1 MKINHNSQILNIAQN
16 HQLYENDEGG
26 FNLAEVKEIVFR
38 QIYLIA
44 GVTAA
49 AASLALLKAL
59 FSAPMYVGNFE
70 MLAESV
76 TIQTSFSASGARS
89 QQTQESEVAA
99 SLGETQ
105 LKELKSPKIIL
116 PIVQQ
121 LKEQYPAITY
131 NSILSGLKLETN
143 QQQNVLIATYQNPDR
158 NQVQDVLEALTTA
171 YLDYSLERR
180 QTGVKRGM
188 EFLNQQI
195 PKAQAEV
202 NALNRQLELLR
213 DKYNFLDPQIQ
224 ADQLSGQLQNL
235 ANKKLDINSQL
246 TEAQIRAGNLRAE
259 LSRQQ
264 STTSAPATEFGT
276 SRYEQLHSDLREIE
290 VEIAQKSAI
299 YSDSSVEMQT
309 LREQRDRLETLLA
322 QEGKTVQK
330 NASDKINILNQ
341 SDRFIDQ
348 EISNIQ
354 QEMKQWTA
362 IARNYEQIKQEL
374 ETAQE
379 KLRSLLVE
387 KEALNIDVAQKEAPW
402 RILTPAGE
410 PATDSA
416 GLINDVV
423 LGATFGLLLGMGMA
437 FALDKYQNILYTS
450 AQIQDITSLPILG
463 IIPFDPFHKQLSL
476 PDKTLSSAKS
486 SQTQEEEFES
496 LLEDQGLQ
504 LYDKYLLS
512 SNLLSPSAEAFRFF
526 GANLNLFDANNPIR
540 SLMITSAIS
549 GEGKSTVAI
558 NIAKT
563 TAALGR
569 RVLVIDTDMHS
580 SDESSTPQASSQS
593 RGLSNLLLNKNLKFD
608 EVIQQSPLEDNL
620 FIMSSGNYGSII
632 NDPSRLLASSKMW
645 NLMEELKAHFDLV
658 IYDSSPMIE
667 FADVSL
673 LAPKTDGVVLV
684 TGLGKLQTIKFKE
697 ALDKLSLS
705 NIPVLGI
712 LINKV
717 TAK

>member
-1 MKINHNSQILNIAQN
+1 MKVNHNSQIQN
-16 HQLYENDEGG
+16 VPNNSQLYENDEGG
-26 FNLAEVKEIVFR
+26 FNLIEVKEIIFR

-49 AASLALLKAL
+49 VASLALLKAL
-59 FSAPMYVGNFE
+59 IRPATYVGNFE

-76 TIQTSFSASGARS
+76 TIQTSFTASGVRS
-89 QQTQESEVAA
+89 QQTQESEIAVN
-99 SLGETQ
+99 LNETQ

-116 PIVQQ
+116 PIVDQ
-121 LKEQYPAITY
+121 LQEQYPAITY
-131 NSILSGLKLETN
+131 NSIISNLQLETN
-143 QQQNVLIATYQNPDR
+143 PQQNVLVATYQNADP

-171 YLDYSLERR
+171 YLNYSLERR
-180 QTGVKRGM
+180 QVGVNRGM
-188 EFLNQQI
+188 EFLDQQI

-202 NALNRQLELLR
+202 DTLNRQLEILR
-213 DKYNFLDPQIQ
+213 DRYNFIDPQIQ
-224 ADQLSGQLQNL
+224 ANQLSGQLQNL
-235 ANKKLDINSQL
+235 TNKRLDISSQL
-246 TEAQIRAGNLRAE
+246 NETQIRAGDLQAE

-276 SRYEQLHSDLREIE
+276 SRYEQLHSDLRAIE

-299 YSDSSVEMQT
+299 FSDSSIEMQT
-309 LREQRDRLETLLA
+309 LREQRAQLEALLA

-330 NASDKINILNQ
+330 NANDKINILTQ
-341 SDRFIDQ
+341 SDRIIEQ
-348 EISNIQ
+348 EIANIQ
-354 QEMKQWTA
+354 KEMKQWTA
-362 IARNYEQIKQEL
+362 IARNYEEIQQEL
-374 ETAQE
+374 EIAKE
-379 KLRSLLVE
+379 KLRSLLLE
-387 KEALNIDVAQKEAPW
+387 KEALNIDIAQKEAPW
-402 RILTPAGE
+402 RILTPVGE

-416 GLINDVV
+416 NLLNDIL
-423 LGATFGLLLGMGMA
+423 LGTTFGLLLGMGAA

-450 AQIQDITSLPILG
+450 AQIQDISNLPILG
-463 IIPFDPFHKQLSL
+463 IIPFDPTHKQLLL
-476 PDKTLSSAKS
+476 PNKTFSSAS
-486 SQTQEEEFES
+486 SQIPEEDFES
-496 LLEDQGLQ
+496 LLEEQGLQ

-526 GANLNLFDANNPIR
+526 GANLNLFDANNSFR

-563 TAALGR
+563 AAALGR
-569 RVLVIDTDMHS
+569 RVLVVDTDMRS
-580 SDESSTPQASSQS
+580 ARELTAPQASTR
-593 RGLSNLLLNKNLKFD
+593 RGLSNLLLNKNLSLD

-620 FIMSSGNYGSII
+620 FIMSSGNYSSII
-632 NDPSRLLASSKMW
+632 DDPSRVLASPKMW
-645 NLMEELKAHFDLV
+645 HLMEELKNHFDLI

-697 ALDKLSLS
+697 ALNKLSLS
-705 NIPVLGI
+705 NIRVLGI

>member
-1 MKINHNSQILNIAQN
+1 MKINHNSQILNVAQN
-16 HQLYENDEGG
+16 PQLYENDEGG
-26 FNLAEVKEIVFR
+26 FNLVEVKEIIFR

-49 AASLALLKAL
+49 VASLALLKAL
-59 FSAPMYVGNFE
+59 VRPPMYVGNFE
-70 MLAESV
+70 VLAESV
-76 TIQTSFSASGARS
+76 TIQTSFTASGARS

-99 SLGETQ
+99 SLSETQ

-116 PIVQQ
+116 PIVYQ
-121 LKEQYPAITY
+121 LKEQYPAINY

-143 QQQNVLIATYQNPDR
+143 QEGNVLVATYQNSDQ
-158 NQVQDVLEALTTA
+158 NQVQDVLEALTTV
-171 YLDYSLERR
+171 YLNYSLERR
-180 QTGVKRGM
+180 QVGVNRGM
-188 EFLNQQI
+188 EYLEQQI

-202 NALNRQLELLR
+202 DALNRQLELLR
-213 DKYNFLDPQIQ
+213 DKYNFIDPQVQ
-224 ADQLSGQLQNL
+224 VDQLSGQLQTL
-235 ANKKLDINSQL
+235 ATKKLDLDSQL
-246 TEAQIRAGNLRAE
+246 NETQIRSGDLNAE
-259 LSRQQ
+259 LSRKP
-264 STTSAPATEFGT
+264 STTSTPATEFGT

-290 VEIAQKSAI
+290 VKIAQKSAI
-299 YSDSSVEMQT
+299 FSDSTAEMQT
-309 LREQRDRLETLLA
+309 LREQRDRLEALLA

-330 NASDKINILNQ
+330 NASDKIHILTE
-341 SDRFIDQ
+341 SDRNIEGEIGNIKQ
-348 EISNIQ
+348 EI
-354 QEMKQWTA
+354 KQWTA
-362 IARNYEQIKQEL
+362 IARSYEEIKQEL
-374 ETAQE
+374 ENAKE

-387 KEALNIDVAQKEAPW
+387 KEALNIDIAQKEAPW
-402 RILTPAGE
+402 RILTPVGE

-416 GLINDVV
+416 SLINDVV
-423 LGATFGLLLGMGMA
+423 LGATFGLLLGMGVA

-450 AQIQDITSLPILG
+450 AQIQDITHLPVLG
-463 IIPFDPFHKQLSL
+463 IIPFDPSYKQLSL
-476 PDKTLSSAKS
+476 PDKTSSSTRA

-496 LLEDQGLQ
+496 LLEEQGLQ

-569 RVLVIDTDMHS
+569 RVLVIDTDMRS
-580 SDESSTPQASSQS
+580 ADELSAPQASTN

-608 EVIQQSPLEDNL
+608 QVIQQSPLEENL
-620 FIMSSGNYGSII
+620 FIMSSGNYSSII
-632 NDPSRLLASSKMW
+632 DDPSRLLASPKMF
-645 NLMEELKAHFDLV
+645 NLMEELKNHFDLV

-697 ALDKLSLS
+697 ALDKISLS

-717 TAK
+717 TAR

>member
-1 MKINHNSQILNIAQN
+1 MKVNHNSQILNIAQN
-16 HQLYENDEGG
+16 PQLYENDEGG
-26 FNLAEVKEIVFR
+26 FNLVEVKEIIFR

-49 AASLALLKAL
+49 VASLALLKAL
-59 FSAPMYVGNFE
+59 VRPTMYVGNFE

-76 TIQTSFSASGARS
+76 TIQTSFTASGARS

-105 LKELKSPKIIL
+105 LKELKSPKIIQ
-116 PIVQQ
+116 PIAYQ
-121 LKEQYPAITY
+121 LKEQYPAISY
-131 NSILSGLKLETN
+131 NSIISGLKLETN
-143 QQQNVLIATYQNPDR
+143 EQQNVLIATYQNSDQ

-171 YLDYSLERR
+171 YLNYSLERR
-180 QTGVKRGM
+180 QAGVNRGM

-213 DKYNFLDPQIQ
+213 DKYNFIDPQIQ
-224 ADQLSGQLQNL
+224 ANQLSGQLQNL
-235 ANKKLDINSQL
+235 ASKKLDLSSQL
-246 TEAQIRAGNLRAE
+246 TEAQIRAGDLRAE

-276 SRYEQLHSDLREIE
+276 SRYEQLHSDLRTIE

-309 LREQRDRLETLLA
+309 LREQRDRLEALLA

-330 NASDKINILNQ
+330 NASDQINILNQ
-341 SDRFIDQ
+341 SDRIIEQ
-348 EISNIQ
+348 EINNIQ
-354 QEMKQWTA
+354 QEVKQWTA

-374 ETAQE
+374 ETAKE

-387 KEALNIDVAQKEAPW
+387 KEALNIDIAQKEAPW
-402 RILTPAGE
+402 RVLTSVGE

-416 GLINDVV
+416 SLINDVV
-423 LGATFGLLLGMGMA
+423 LGTTFGLLLGLGVA

-450 AQIQDITSLPILG
+450 AQIQDITHLPILG
-463 IIPFDPFHKQLSL
+463 IIPFDPSRKQLSL
-476 PDKTLSSAKS
+476 PDKTLSSASS

-496 LLEDQGLQ
+496 LLEEQGLQ

-563 TAALGR
+563 AAALGR
-569 RVLVIDTDMHS
+569 RVLVVDTDMRSAHELS
-580 SDESSTPQASSQS
+580 APQASTN
-593 RGLSNLLLNKNLKFD
+593 RGLSNLLLNKNLNFD

-620 FIMSSGNYGSII
+620 FILSSGNYSSII
-632 NDPSRLLASSKMW
+632 DDPSRVLASPKMW
-645 NLMEELKAHFDLV
+645 NLMEEFKNHFDLV

-705 NIPVLGI
+705 NTPVLGI

-717 TAK
+717 TAR

>member
-1 MKINHNSQILNIAQN
+1 MKINHNSQILNVAQN
-16 HQLYENDEGG
+16 PQLYENDEGG
-26 FNLAEVKEIVFR
+26 FNLVEVKEIIFR

-49 AASLALLKAL
+49 VASLALLKAL
-59 FSAPMYVGNFE
+59 VSPPMYVGNFE

-76 TIQTSFSASGARS
+76 TIQTSFTASGARS

-116 PIVQQ
+116 PIVYQ
-121 LKEQYPAITY
+121 LKEQYPAINY

-143 QQQNVLIATYQNPDR
+143 QEGNVLVATYQNSDQ
-158 NQVQDVLEALTTA
+158 NQVQDVLKALTTV
-171 YLDYSLERR
+171 YLNYSLERR
-180 QTGVKRGM
+180 QVGVNRGM
-188 EFLNQQI
+188 EYLEQQI

-202 NALNRQLELLR
+202 DALNRQLELLR
-213 DKYNFLDPQIQ
+213 DKYNFIDPQIQ
-224 ADQLSGQLQNL
+224 ADQLSGQLQTL
-235 ANKKLDINSQL
+235 ATKKLDLDSQL
-246 TEAQIRAGNLRAE
+246 NETQIRSGDLNAE
-259 LSRQQ
+259 LSRKQ
-264 STTSAPATEFGT
+264 STTSTPATEFGT

-290 VEIAQKSAI
+290 VKIAQKSAI
-299 YSDSSVEMQT
+299 FADSTAEMQT

-322 QEGKTVQK
+322 LEGKTVQK
-330 NASDKINILNQ
+330 NASDKINILTQ
-341 SDRFIDQ
+341 SDRNIEEEIGNIKQ
-348 EISNIQ
+348 EI
-354 QEMKQWTA
+354 KQWTA
-362 IARNYEQIKQEL
+362 IARSYEEIKQEL
-374 ETAQE
+374 ENAKE

-387 KEALNIDVAQKEAPW
+387 KEALNIDIAQKEAPW
-402 RILTPAGE
+402 RILTPVGE

-416 GLINDVV
+416 SLINDVV
-423 LGATFGLLLGMGMA
+423 LGATFGLLLGMGVA

-450 AQIQDITSLPILG
+450 AQIQDITHLPILG
-463 IIPFDPFHKQLSL
+463 IIPFAPSHKQLSL

-496 LLEDQGLQ
+496 LLEEQGLQ

-569 RVLVIDTDMHS
+569 RVLVIDTDMRS
-580 SDESSTPQASSQS
+580 ADELSAPQASTN

-608 EVIQQSPLEDNL
+608 QVIQQSPLEENL
-620 FIMSSGNYGSII
+620 FIMSSGNYSSII
-632 NDPSRLLASSKMW
+632 DDPSRLLASPKMW
-645 NLMEELKAHFDLV
+645 NLMEELKNHFDLV

-705 NIPVLGI
+705 NLPVLGI
-712 LINKV
+712 LINKI
-717 TAK
+717 TAR